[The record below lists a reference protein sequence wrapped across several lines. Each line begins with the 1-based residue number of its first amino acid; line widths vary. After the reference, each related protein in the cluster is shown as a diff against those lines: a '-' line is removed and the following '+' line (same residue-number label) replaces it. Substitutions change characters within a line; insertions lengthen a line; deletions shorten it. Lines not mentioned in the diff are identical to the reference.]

1 VTSNSIPNRLKKY
14 RLSTGLT
21 WRQVAERLKLS
32 IPMVMQVNSGLR
44 KMGPLALRRFEEAEQ
59 ATRTEIRARKVVE
72 GLLNDQGTARELIE
86 KILHENGPVTISMRY
101 RKVTGVESLP
111 KSVVLV
117 GPSDSAREKLLT
129 IFRRMLDPQILILA
143 CIGNTHFD
151 ETVLTKVTPACLQ
164 DLQQAAM
171 TIIFGPRWR
180 SIVVRMALDD
190 ADH

>member
-1 VTSNSIPNRLKKY
+1 
-14 RLSTGLT
+14 
-21 WRQVAERLKLS
+21 
-32 IPMVMQVNSGLR
+32 MVMQVNSGLR